1 MKRLLTLVLVILSVV
16 YPLWVY
22 FSIQKLPA
30 YFFGFF
36 LAGIAL
42 LKFLVAPDKTS
53 KHEVILLL
61 ATWASAAL
69 IIFSTNSY
77 AIKLYP
83 VLISSFM
90 AGLFAT
96 SLLNDES
103 LIEKMAKLSGKTIT
117 SLAKV
122 YTKKLTAIWSI
133 LLFINA
139 LIALYLAFFASTQ
152 AWALYCGLIAYFVF
166 GLFIVVEIIYRRHF
180 IAKYESAPHQ

>member
-1 MKRLLTLVLVILSVV
+1 MKRLLTLVVVILSVI

-30 YFFGFF
+30 HFFG
-36 LAGIAL
+36 LLITGIAL
-42 LKFLVAPDKTS
+42 LKYLVATDKTS
-53 KHEVILLL
+53 KHELFLLL
-61 ATWASAAL
+61 ATWTCAAL
-69 IIFSTNSY
+69 IIFSTNNY

-90 AGLFAT
+90 AGVFAA

-117 SLAKV
+117 PLAKG

-133 LLFINA
+133 LLLINA

-152 AWALYCGLIAYFVF
+152 AWALYSGMIAYLLFA
-166 GLFIVVEIIYRRHF
+166 LFIVAEIIYRRHF
-180 IAKYESAPHQ
+180 IAKYESASH